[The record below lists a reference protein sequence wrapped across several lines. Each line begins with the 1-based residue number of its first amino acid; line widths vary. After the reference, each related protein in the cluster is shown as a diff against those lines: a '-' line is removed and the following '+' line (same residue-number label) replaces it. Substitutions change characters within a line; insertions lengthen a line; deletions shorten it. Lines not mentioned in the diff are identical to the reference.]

1 MATERLLQLLN
12 ENKAV
17 FIVIGATAFPVYGY
31 ARATLDIDLFV
42 KPTRSNILKV
52 MKALRRFGYDLED
65 LTANDFLTHKVLIRQ
80 YDLETDIHPFVKGV
94 DFRDIW
100 KSRIKGRIGEADVF
114 FPSLEMMIRMK
125 QNAGRAKD
133 REDLK
138 FLRRLLKKKSNSVK
152 SAR

>member
-1 MATERLLQLLN
+1 MATERLLLLLN

-31 ARATLDIDLFV
+31 ARATLD
-42 KPTRSNILKV
+42 KV
-52 MKALRRFGYDLED
+52 LRRFGYDLED
-65 LTANDFLTHKVLIRQ
+65 LTATNFLTHKVLIRQ
-80 YDLETDIHPFVKGV
+80 FDLETDIHPFVKGV

-100 KSRIKGRIGEADVF
+100 KSRIKSRIGNADVY

-133 REDLK
+133 REALK
-138 FLRRLLKKKSNSVK
+138 FLRRLLKKKLNSVK
-152 SAR
+152 SVR

>member
-17 FIVIGATAFPVYGY
+17 FIIIGATAFPVYGY

-65 LTANDFLTHKVLIRQ
+65 LTATDFLTHKVLIRQ

-100 KSRIKGRIGEADVF
+100 KSRIKSRIGKADVF

-138 FLRRLLKKKSNSVK
+138 FLRRLLKNKSNSVK
-152 SAR
+152 